1 MSGLVLK
8 TAPVDEPV
16 SRTDALLYLRQVSG
30 TPDDALVDDL
40 IAMATDQIENIT
52 EYQFQDA
59 TYIQYFDGWP
69 KYQLINSN
77 TTDRIICL
85 DKPPLQSVTSIK
97 YIDADGNEQTVA
109 SSNYN
114 VRNNKSTESIIEWDS
129 DYTLPTL
136 TDNRIDSVYVEYV
149 CGWESWQSGVPGV
162 PTWATQA
169 IKLLVNEIYE
179 HRLFQQ
185 EGNIT
190 GSLQQNSWAMQ
201 LMRGHSINTPT
212 AIGAGG
218 SIPSPVI
225 V

>member
-8 TAPVDEPV
+8 TAPVDYPV
-16 SRTDALLYLRQVSG
+16 SRTDALLYLRQISG

-40 IAMATDQIENIT
+40 IALATEQVESIT
-52 EYQFQDA
+52 EYQLQDA

-69 KYQLINSN
+69 CYSLVGAN
-77 TTDRIICL
+77 TTNRIIYL

-97 YIDADGNEQTVA
+97 YIDGDGNTQTVA

-114 VRNNKSTESIIEWDS
+114 VRNNDRTKSVIEWNS

-136 TDNRIDSVYVEYV
+136 NDNRIDSVFVEYV
-149 CGWESWQSGVPGV
+149 CGFESWQSGVPGV
-162 PTWATQA
+162 PKWSKQA

-185 EGNIT
+185 EGSIT
-190 GSLQQNSWAMQ
+190 GTLQKNSWAMQ
-201 LMRGHSINTPT
+201 ILNGHSINTPT

-218 SIPSPVI
+218 SIPSTVI
-225 V
+225 I